1 MTHLTSN
8 QDRIYIYPDD
18 GIKPIKLVYE
28 RPDEVMWDKDSC
40 TINFKFPIS
49 STFSFNDWTIS
60 LFDNLFEKYYGDDIN
75 GKNVKPDAFHF
86 KSLL

>member
-1 MTHLTSN
+1 MTHLASN

-28 RPDEVMWDKDSC
+28 RTDEVMWDKDSC
-40 TINFKFPIS
+40 IITFKSPIS
-49 STFSFNDWTIS
+49 GTYSFDDCTVS
-60 LFDNLFEKYYGDDIN
+60 LYDSLFEKYYGADIN
-75 GKNVKPDAFHF
+75 GKNIKPDASHF